1 MLDYARITTEAKKID
16 NFDKFYDEFYSD
28 NFFSTKKEEI
38 KSEMNLF
45 STIPYNDYL
54 QHLFD
59 KKVVTTNVLN
69 YLKEFG
75 QNIENFINTKPNA
88 LLFDSFV
95 LGKYYSVNNLN
106 YCENDKI
113 AIKLY
118 LKYVQGFGTFFY
130 DHYQDTQAE
139 GCNFWQGLWCGLKGL
154 AISIYDQI
162 GKLYKLIKGE
172 VKFEVK
178 DTLLGGL
185 ITPFT
190 IAIGSTV
197 GYIIAGAYLAY
208 ATYLYV
214 KKCCAP
220 KRDNCEVPN
229 GNIVRIVDCNT
240 FDITLVGK
248 GDYFLTN
255 WHNDNTIPANAV
267 TTIPN
272 LRLKVPNFSLN
283 SIIRADVYCNDDRTN
298 NQLLNYFGNVFFKNY
313 SNSVPPTLQWAVNPK
328 TGSVNQ
334 KIEFD
339 VIVGT
344 RDQFVATWSAG
355 SGATITQNGNSYQ
368 AFITFPFS
376 GWKTVTVT
384 LTNTCTG
391 ETTSISHTIIIN

>member
-1 MLDYARITTEAKKID
+1 MLDYARITTDAKNID

-28 NFFSTKKEEI
+28 NFFSSKKEEI

-95 LGKYYSVNNLN
+95 LGKYNSVNNLN

-139 GCNFWQGLWCGLKGL
+139 GCSFFEGLWCGIKGI
-154 AISIYDQI
+154 AVSIYDQLNN
-162 GKLYKLIKGE
+162 LYKLIKGE

-197 GYIIAGAYLAY
+197 GYIIAGAYIAH
-208 ATYLYV
+208 ATYLYI

-220 KRDNCEVPN
+220 KKENCEAPN
-229 GNIVRIVDCNT
+229 GYLVRIVDCNV
-240 FDITLVGK
+240 FDLQLVGK
-248 GDYFLTN
+248 GDYSITN
-255 WHNDNTIPANAV
+255 WSNKNTIPEFAV
-267 TTIPN
+267 TSKPI
-272 LRLKVPNFSLN
+272 LRLKVPKFDEP
-283 SIIRADVYCNDDRTN
+283 SIINADVFCIDDN
-298 NQLLNYFGNVFFKNY
+298 GAHPPFKYFGQVNFKNY
-313 SNSVPPTLQWAVNPK
+313 SNSAPPALQWAINPK
-328 TGSVNQ
+328 NGSVNQ